1 MANHTGGYFRKRE
14 ENLMKWVSYW
24 RNNPHRFIED
34 YLGVKLFFFQ
44 KILIYMINKHPYFMY
59 IAARGQG
66 KSYLIAIYVVAR
78 CILYPGSKIVL
89 ASGVKN
95 QARLIISE
103 KIVDLYNKSSA
114 LRGEIGDY
122 RNISTGVNAA
132 EVVFK
137 NGSKISATAS
147 SDNSRG
153 LRGNILIVDEFRLVD
168 KDIVDKVLKP
178 MLNVSRIPEF
188 KLKNMLK
195 YKDYNEDNVE
205 IYISSAWYKSHWSW
219 AEFNE
224 FLNKMLKD
232 NSNFVVSIPYQ
243 ASVFHD
249 LLKQE
254 RVDNEKLKDSF
265 DENGYKMEFDGVFLG
280 VNERG
285 YFKLEPINESRTLAK
300 TFRPPKDLEYVENK
314 RLSKPKKLSN
324 MERRAG
330 EIRMVSLDVALQG
343 GSKTV
348 KNDTAAFVCL
358 RLLPSKDNTFTRH
371 MVYLESIRDN
381 IETKNLAIRLKQLYY
396 DFEADYA
403 ILDANGNGL
412 GVYDSLADT
421 LYDEK
426 RDEEYEPWT
435 SINDE
440 ELQQR
445 FKNNEGKP
453 VLYTYKGAS
462 KINNDIAVSLKTA
475 FNNGKLKLPMNDIQK
490 KDDFVANERMK
501 FLSLSADEK
510 NELMTVYVQTTALV
524 NELVS
529 LEYELKDGGNIK
541 IKEVGSTTKDRY
553 SALSYANH
561 RAQELERE
569 MQDNVEVNDLGS
581 YFFINNNFKQ

>member
-103 KIVDLYNKSSA
+103 KIVDLYNKSAA

-205 IYISSAWYKSHWSW
+205 IYISSAWY
-219 AEFNE
+219 
-224 FLNKMLKD
+224 
-232 NSNFVVSIPYQ
+232 
-243 ASVFHD
+243 
-249 LLKQE
+249 
-254 RVDNEKLKDSF
+254 
-265 DENGYKMEFDGVFLG
+265 
-280 VNERG
+280 
-285 YFKLEPINESRTLAK
+285 
-300 TFRPPKDLEYVENK
+300 
-314 RLSKPKKLSN
+314 
-324 MERRAG
+324 
-330 EIRMVSLDVALQG
+330 
-343 GSKTV
+343 
-348 KNDTAAFVCL
+348 
-358 RLLPSKDNTFTRH
+358 
-371 MVYLESIRDN
+371 
-381 IETKNLAIRLKQLYY
+381 
-396 DFEADYA
+396 
-403 ILDANGNGL
+403 
-412 GVYDSLADT
+412 
-421 LYDEK
+421 
-426 RDEEYEPWT
+426 
-435 SINDE
+435 
-440 ELQQR
+440 
-445 FKNNEGKP
+445 
-453 VLYTYKGAS
+453 
-462 KINNDIAVSLKTA
+462 
-475 FNNGKLKLPMNDIQK
+475 
-490 KDDFVANERMK
+490 
-501 FLSLSADEK
+501 
-510 NELMTVYVQTTALV
+510 
-524 NELVS
+524 
-529 LEYELKDGGNIK
+529 
-541 IKEVGSTTKDRY
+541 
-553 SALSYANH
+553 
-561 RAQELERE
+561 
-569 MQDNVEVNDLGS
+569 
-581 YFFINNNFKQ
+581 